1 VTTLSQAEHGV
12 HSESAA
18 MSDLYD
24 RHRTDLDT
32 LVRAIRYVDGQIGA
46 LACVSGQPVAL
57 DLVSR
62 TEVFAALLS
71 PLAQGY
77 ALDALGRTEAEPDPQ
92 RAENFLREAFA
103 SPRRGRRTV
112 GLDRSFVLGT
122 RAPIGAGLEHE
133 DELIQLAAFPA
144 EGAASRMSPRVARPS
159 RRRRY

>member
-32 LVRAIRYVDGQIGA
+32 LVRAIRHVDGQIGA